1 MELRNY
7 IKVYDD
13 IIPPQTLG
21 NMIRWFN
28 TCEFKSGVIGHG
40 VLDKNI
46 RNVQTKPLTNL
57 GKSLTETHWCNL
69 LNRFFTPYSIFVG
82 SYNLKLMTKIIFKCF
97 FSSFSSK
104 FHFPTISFKGYN
116 LCKRSASFNSG
127 S

>member
-57 GKSLTETHWCNL
+57 GKSLTETHWCNI
-69 LNRFFTPYSIFVG
+69 LNRFFP
-82 SYNLKLMTKIIFKCF
+82 NLLGRIQKIRI
-97 FSSFSSK
+97 
-104 FHFPTISFKGYN
+104 
-116 LCKRSASFNSG
+116 
-127 S
+127 